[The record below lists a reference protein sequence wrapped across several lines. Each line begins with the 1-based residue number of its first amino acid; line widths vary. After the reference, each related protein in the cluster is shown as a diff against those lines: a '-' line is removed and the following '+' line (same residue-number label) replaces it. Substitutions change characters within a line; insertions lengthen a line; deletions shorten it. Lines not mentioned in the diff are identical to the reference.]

1 MNKNLASE
9 ELWHWYNG
17 LKGLSFFEKEE
28 LLARFCGIE
37 ELYYAKE
44 QDLLALDFCKK
55 AAADKAVLAVLDQKQ
70 REKSRR
76 SFQELKKEG
85 MHIAGR
91 GTAEYPKKLKQIP
104 APPFAIYF
112 YGSLPQEEAPAVAV
126 VGARQCSV
134 YGEEIAAHFARQL
147 SKAGIQIISGMARG
161 IDSSAQ
167 RAAISEEG
175 RAYAVLGS
183 GADVCYPKEQKLL
196 YEELKE
202 RGGVLS
208 EELPGTQ
215 PFSWNF
221 PKRNRI
227 ISALADGVLLVEA
240 RENSGSLITAEHALE
255 QGKEVYA
262 IPGRIYDSL
271 SAGTNRLIQEG
282 AKMVCGPEDILLSFS
297 SQKTMVSGK
306 REKKENIFLETKE
319 KIVYA
324 SLSLQPKHIG
334 QIAEDTGIPLSELA
348 YLLLELEIRHY
359 IKQTAKN
366 YYISVL
372 QEQH

>member
-1 MNKNLASE
+1 MVSE

-17 LKGLSFFEKEE
+17 LKGMSFLEKRE
-28 LLARFCGIE
+28 LLARFDGIE
-37 ELYYAKE
+37 ELYFIKE
-44 QDLLALDFCKK
+44 QRLRTLDFCRKEM
-55 AAADKAVLAVLDQKQ
+55 ADKVFLALSDQKQ
-70 REKSRR
+70 KEESRQ
-76 SFQELKKEG
+76 SFQKLQKEG
-85 MHIAGR
+85 IHIVGR
-91 GTAEYPKKLKQIP
+91 ETEGYPKKLKQIP
-104 APPFAIYF
+104 EPPFAIYY
-112 YGSLPQEEAPAVAV
+112 YGSLPREEAPAVAV

-161 IDSSAQ
+161 IDASAQ

-196 YEELKE
+196 YEQLKQK
-202 RGGVLS
+202 GGVLS

-240 RENSGSLITAEHALE
+240 KENSGSLITAEYALE

-262 IPGRIYDSL
+262 VPGRVYDSL

-282 AKMVCGPEDILLSFS
+282 AKMVCEPEDILLSFS
-297 SQKTMVSGK
+297 SQKTAVSDK
-306 REKKENIFLETKE
+306 RGKKENIFLETKE

-334 QIAEDTGIPLSELA
+334 QIAEDTGFPLSELA
-348 YLLLELEIRHY
+348 YLLLELEIKHY

-372 QEQH
+372 

>member
-1 MNKNLASE
+1 MVSE

-17 LKGLSFFEKEE
+17 LKGLSFLEKEE
-28 LLARFCGIE
+28 LLARFDGIE
-37 ELYYAKE
+37 ELYFTKE
-44 QDLLALDFCKK
+44 QHLQALDFCRREM
-55 AAADKAVLAVLDQKQ
+55 ADKVLLALFDQKQ
-70 REKSRR
+70 REESRR
-76 SFQELKKEG
+76 SFQELQKKG
-85 MHIAGR
+85 MHIVGR
-91 GTAEYPKKLKQIP
+91 ETEEYPKKLKQIA
-104 APPFAIYF
+104 APPFAIYY
-112 YGSLPQEEAPAVAV
+112 YGSLPQEQAPAIAV

-147 SKAGIQIISGMARG
+147 SEAGIQIISGMARG
-161 IDSSAQ
+161 IDASAQ
-167 RAAISEEG
+167 RAAISEKG

-196 YEELKE
+196 YEQLKE
-202 RGGVLS
+202 NGGVLS
-208 EELPGTQ
+208 EELPETP
-215 PFSWNF
+215 PFSRNF

-240 RENSGSLITAEHALE
+240 KENSGSLITAEYALE

-282 AKMVCGPEDILLSFS
+282 AKMACEPEDILLSFP
-297 SQKTMVSGK
+297 SQKTAVSGK
-306 REKKENIFLETKE
+306 RGKKENIFLETKE

-334 QIAEDTGIPLSELA
+334 RIAEDTGFPLSELA
-348 YLLLELEIRHY
+348 YLLLELEIKHY

-372 QEQH
+372 

>member
-1 MNKNLASE
+1 MASE

-17 LKGLSFFEKEE
+17 LKGLSFLEKEE
-28 LLARFCGIE
+28 LLARFDGIE
-37 ELYYAKE
+37 ELYCAKE
-44 QDLLALDFCKK
+44 QSLLALDFCGK
-55 AAADKAVLAVLDQKQ
+55 AAADKVLLALLDKKHK
-70 REKSRR
+70 EESRR
-76 SFQELKKEG
+76 SFQELQRKG
-85 MHIAGR
+85 MRIAGR
-91 GTAEYPKKLKQIP
+91 GTKEYPKKLKQIP
-104 APPFAIYF
+104 APPFAIYY
-112 YGSLPQEEAPAVAV
+112 YGSLPQEKKPAIAV

-161 IDSSAQ
+161 IDASAQ

-196 YEELKE
+196 YERLKE

-208 EELPGTQ
+208 EETPGTP

-240 RENSGSLITAEHALE
+240 KENSGSLITAEHALE

-282 AKMVCGPEDILLSFS
+282 AKMVCEPEDILLSFS
-297 SQKTMVSGK
+297 SRKIASTDK
-306 REKKENIFLETKE
+306 RGKKENIFLETKE

-324 SLSLQPKHIG
+324 SLGLQPKHIG
-334 QIAEDTGIPLSELA
+334 QIAEDTGLSLSELA
-348 YLLLELEIRHY
+348 CLLLELEIKHY

-372 QEQH
+372 